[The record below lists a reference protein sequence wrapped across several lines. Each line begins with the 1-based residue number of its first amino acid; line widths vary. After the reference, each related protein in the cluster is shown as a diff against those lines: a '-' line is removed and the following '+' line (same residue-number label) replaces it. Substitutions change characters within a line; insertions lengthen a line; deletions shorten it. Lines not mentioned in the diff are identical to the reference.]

1 MKLKIDLQDIVSW
14 AREYGFIYQS
24 SEIYDGLQAVY
35 DYGHYGCL
43 LKKNI
48 KELWWKHMVQY
59 NNDILG
65 IDSSILMSPKIWKA
79 SGHVDH
85 FDDLMIDN
93 KDSKKR
99 YRVDM
104 MIEEYSEKLISKG
117 KIEKAQQV
125 LNQMNQL
132 INDNDL
138 DGLYNLIIDEKIV
151 CPISGTCNWTNVR
164 HFNLMF
170 NISDDDVPLY
180 LRPETAQG
188 IYVNFLN
195 IQRSTRKKIPFGIA
209 QIGKAFRNEIIARQ
223 FTFRMREFEQMEM
236 QFFIKPNEDN
246 EWFEK
251 WKDTRLKWYD
261 NLGIEKDHLRIK
273 PHDKL
278 AHYAKAAVDIEYLF
292 PFGFKEVEGIHAR
305 GDYDLSC
312 HEKYSGKK
320 LEYFAGETNQNFI
333 PHVIETSAGC
343 DRLTLMVLSECLI
356 KGKNED
362 KERLYLNVNKNLAPI
377 KLAILPLLKKDEL
390 ITISKKIY
398 DALKIDYQV
407 SYDENHSIGKRYVRN
422 DLIGTLYCVTIDYD
436 TINDNC
442 VTVRD
447 RNTMN
452 QERINIDQL
461 KQYFKDN
468 LS

>member
-59 NNDILG
+59 NNDIVG

-320 LEYFAGETNQNFI
+320 LEYFDGETNQNFI

-356 KGKNED
+356 KEKNED